1 MRRAIARRMSESKQ
15 RVPHFYESV
24 MVEMDAVVAA
34 LAEVNAARDPGDR
47 VTVTAVLIHAL
58 AETLVEHP
66 AFNAVWD
73 GEELIRWASVNIGVA
88 IEVSDGLLAPALIGC
103 ERRDLVSIASGLRD
117 LVARTK
123 AGKIKAAEWAEATF
137 TLSNLGM
144 FDIAQFT
151 AIVVPPQ
158 VAILAV
164 GQIAPA
170 AVVRAGAV
178 VIRQVLQATLSADHR
193 AVDGAAAARFLGTLK
208 DRLEQPRW
216 GRTGIHGEAK
226 DFGDVR
232 PG

>member
-24 MVEMDAVVAA
+24 VVEMDAVMAA
-34 LAEVNAARDPGDR
+34 LTEMNAARDPGDR

-73 GEELIRWASVNIGVA
+73 GDDLIRWASVNIGVA

-170 AVVRAGAV
+170 AVVRAGSV

-208 DRLEQPRW
+208 GRLEQPRW
-216 GRTGIHGEAK
+216 GQG
-226 DFGDVR
+226 
-232 PG
+232 